1 MRDSSHDSDPAPVPK
16 PAAASVSC
24 SAPVVKFTFVNQAED
39 LDSLTTRKI
48 VNQEQ
53 RHVIR
58 SHVMKSVRQEE
69 LAKGKKRSTGREQ
82 PKTSNS
88 DKSRSSSNNSVSLLK
103 NESPAAVTTA
113 IKKERPEHEPN
124 LLTIDHKSRSRGA
137 VGTSAGALTMVY
149 MPAVHEM
156 DPFYTLPCNSL
167 GHQSLERLL
176 RYCFDVLLPLTF
188 SVETK
193 QPRERLVRQGMVLQS
208 KISNPPTFL
217 GFMATAAAHRAI
229 FHGNHKDLAPS
240 NQNHD
245 DLITDTDYQ
254 KVKHEAVMAVR
265 KKIQRREQ
273 IDHSMIDAC
282 FGLIATATVVGNFE
296 EAMMHLK
303 GIKQIMTLVDVGP
316 ESLLWLP
323 LSNVKVAVGLMSQ
336 PLLPLP
342 WPRRPIPQDIAERI
356 IPSPDT
362 EMARLGSDLKQLD
375 ELGQTLKDLLLAGQN
390 ICYFCEL
397 NATDPRGL
405 SSAENTTLRQ
415 KATEL
420 EFDLLAYPYQGQG
433 NNEHDGEP
441 HLTPLQAVVR
451 LAALG
456 FLSFTP
462 HTILPSTGLGRA
474 LTHHQ
479 QRAVQQWLQ
488 ENNSNCGI
496 AEMRAVMWA
505 LFIFTQNASA
515 QPEEAFFGRLLS
527 QFARDLWLLSW
538 QDIETTIYGFLYI
551 PSLQASVWNDIWAA
565 SCKAHTPTRSL

>member
-1 MRDSSHDSDPAPVPK
+1 MVQHADPAPVPK

-88 DKSRSSSNNSVSLLK
+88 NKSRSSSNDSVSLLK

-113 IKKERPEHEPN
+113 IKKERQEHEPN

-137 VGTSAGALTMVY
+137 VGISAGALTMMY
-149 MPAVHEM
+149 MPAVHEL

-208 KISNPPTFL
+208 KISNPATFL

-240 NQNHD
+240 SQNHD

-265 KKIQRREQ
+265 KKIQRRDQ

-303 GIKQIMTLVDVGP
+303 GIKQIMTLVD
-316 ESLLWLP
+316 
-323 LSNVKVAVGLMSQ
+323 
-336 PLLPLP
+336 
-342 WPRRPIPQDIAERI
+342 
-356 IPSPDT
+356 
-362 EMARLGSDLKQLD
+362 LD
-375 ELGQTLKDLLLAGQN
+375 ELGQTLKDLLLAGQT

-441 HLTPLQAVVR
+441 HLPSFQTVVR

-456 FLSFTP
+456 FLSFAP

-488 ENNSNCGI
+488 EVNSNCGI

-505 LFIFTQNASA
+505 LFIFTQNARG

-565 SCKAHTPTRSL
+565 SCKAHTPTRSLQP